1 MKMSFGTQLKEYRDE
16 YLHISQK
23 QMAEDLGV
31 DGATMSRYE
40 SDIRGFPIYLIPR
53 IKETYNI
60 PDDVLLAMIMDK
72 PLKSLRPLSN
82 RTLDSTATYEKGFI
96 AQYGSLIENEPLLK
110 EFILQ
115 VDSLD
120 HENRQLLLSGMLNLM
135 QLFHNQSGNKI

>member
-40 SDIRGFPIYLIPR
+40 SDNRGFPIDLVPL

-60 PDDVLLAMIMDK
+60 PDEVLIAMIMDK
-72 PLKSLRPLSN
+72 PLKSVRSFSN
-82 RTLDSTATYEKGFI
+82 RTLDSTASYEKGFL
-96 AQYGSLIENEPLLK
+96 AQYGSLIENEPLLR

-115 VDSLD
+115 TDSLD
-120 HENRQLLLSGMLNLM
+120 YENRQLLLSGMLNLL
-135 QLFHNQSGNKI
+135 QLFHNQSNK

>member
-40 SDIRGFPIYLIPR
+40 SDSRGFPIYLVPL
-53 IKETYNI
+53 IKEIYNI

-72 PLKSLRPLSN
+72 PLKTVRPYSN
-82 RTLDSTATYEKGFI
+82 QTLDSTATYEKGFLT
-96 AQYGSLIENEPLLK
+96 QYGSLIENEPLLK
-110 EFILQ
+110 EFILHT
-115 VDSLD
+115 DSLD
-120 HENRQLLLSGMLNLM
+120 HDNRQLLLSGMLNLM
-135 QLFHNQSGNKI
+135 QLFANQRGK

>member
-1 MKMSFGTQLKEYRDE
+1 MKMSFGTQLREYRDE

-40 SDIRGFPIYLIPR
+40 SSERVFPIYLVPL
-53 IKETYNI
+53 IKEIYNI
-60 PDDVLLAMIMDK
+60 PDDVLLAMILDK
-72 PLKSLRPLSN
+72 PLKTVRSFSN
-82 RTLDSTATYEKGFI
+82 QTLDSTATYKNGFL

-110 EFILQ
+110 EFILRAN
-115 VDSLD
+115 SLD

-135 QLFHNQSGNKI
+135 QLFDNQTGK